1 MNEEEWNA
9 LFLIPNG
16 WATIPII
23 MMAGTLL
30 NCPFI
35 TYTPLKPVV
44 MGKKA
49 APDGVVRVEGD
60 FTITKDWAA
69 QGEVAGAIYIY
80 NEIGD
85 HYIPIYVR
93 ESPAQRLPRHDR
105 ELRMLQTR
113 HSQP

>member
-69 QGEVAGAIYIY
+69 QGEVAG
-80 NEIGD
+80 GD
-85 HYIPIYVR
+85 LPL
-93 ESPAQRLPRHDR
+93 QRDWRPLHTDLCEGVASATTTP
-105 ELRMLQTR
+105 
-113 HSQP
+113 S